1 MESSNRGNIPQFMN
15 CKEVNIAYDQLLKK
29 RKSLIIKR
37 AFDLIIGII
46 GLVVLLPIMILI
58 ALIIKMD
65 SKGPCIFKQVRITK
79 YGEKFFIYKFRT
91 MIIDA
96 EKFGSQVTTENDPR
110 ITRVGKILRKYRL
123 DELPQIL
130 NIVRGDLSFVGT
142 RPEVPKY
149 VEKYTKEML
158 ITLLMPGGVTSLAS
172 IKFKDEEKLLSNSE
186 NVDKVYVEE
195 ILPLKMKYNL
205 KYIENF
211 TFINDIKIIIKTLS
225 IFVNRGN
232 KGIV

>member
-1 MESSNRGNIPQFMN
+1 M
-15 CKEVNIAYDQLLKK
+15 
-29 RKSLIIKR
+29 
-37 AFDLIIGII
+37 
-46 GLVVLLPIMILI
+46 
-58 ALIIKMD
+58 
-65 SKGPCIFKQVRITK
+65 
-79 YGEKFFIYKFRT
+79 
-91 MIIDA
+91 
-96 EKFGSQVTTENDPR
+96 
-110 ITRVGKILRKYRL
+110 RKYRL